1 MRRGFALI
9 EVVIAGIVLAIG
21 LSAVVSVAARSLA
34 DQQRGEHAVAAAAL
48 LDGIL
53 GQVLVDGP
61 IDYPR
66 INGTNGRC
74 PDPWEDFEYE
84 VRIEEANP
92 GDACDVLAIVRDPTG
107 REYRCATRIAPR
119 RGEEP
124 NPDRAPPEPVDR
136 EGRWAAKRT
145 GGAGAP

>member
-21 LSAVVSVAARSLA
+21 LSAVVSVAARAL
-34 DQQRGEHAVAAAAL
+34 AAAAL
-48 LDGIL
+48 LDGLL

-61 IDYPR
+61 VDYPR
-66 INGTNGRC
+66 INGTSGRC

-84 VRIEEANP
+84 IQIEEANP
-92 GDACDVLAIVRDPTG
+92 GDACDVLAIVRDPNG

-119 RGEEP
+119 IGDEP
-124 NPDRAPPEPVDR
+124 VPERAPPEPVDR
-136 EGRWAAKRT
+136 EERWAAKRT
-145 GGAGAP
+145 GS

>member
-21 LSAVVSVAARSLA
+21 LSAVVSVAARALS

-48 LDGIL
+48 LDGLL

-66 INGTNGRC
+66 INGTSGRC
-74 PDPWEDFEYE
+74 PDPWDDFEYE
-84 VRIEEANP
+84 VRIEEADV
-92 GDACDVLAIVRDPTG
+92 GDACDVLAIVRDPNG

-119 RGEEP
+119 IGDNP
-124 NPDRAPPEPVDR
+124 SPDRAPPEPVDR
-136 EGRWAAKRT
+136 EERWAAKRT
-145 GGAGAP
+145 GGGGAR

>member
-21 LSAVVSVAARSLA
+21 LSAVVSVAARALA

-48 LDGIL
+48 LDGLL

-66 INGTNGRC
+66 LHGTNGRC

-84 VRIEEANP
+84 IRIEEANP

-119 RGEEP
+119 MGDEP
-124 NPDRAPPEPVDR
+124 NPDRQPPEPVDR
-136 EGRWAAKRT
+136 EGQWAAKRS
-145 GGAGAP
+145 GGARAP

>member
-21 LSAVVSVAARSLA
+21 LSAVVSVAARALA

-48 LDGIL
+48 LDGLL

-61 IDYPR
+61 VEYPR
-66 INGTNGRC
+66 INGTSGRC

-84 VRIEEANP
+84 IQIEEVNP
-92 GDACDVLAIVRDPTG
+92 GDACAVLAIVRDPNG

-119 RGEEP
+119 IGDEP

-136 EGRWAAKRT
+136 EERWASKRT
-145 GGAGAP
+145 GGGSGR